1 MSGDKEMKCDKCDNN
16 AVFKR
21 EWLNRDIH
29 GKVTKMKEYICN
41 QCFNQEY
48 NVCLEP
54 ECAYCGKK
62 LNIVY
67 GDCCDDYYEHNL
79 YCSYDC
85 ARKAYGF
92 SRISS
97 DKIDD

>member
-1 MSGDKEMKCDKCDNN
+1 MKCDKCDND

-21 EWLNRDIH
+21 EWLNRDIQ
-29 GKVTKMKEYICN
+29 GKVTEEMEYICN
-41 QCFNQEY
+41 QCLNEEY
-48 NVCLEP
+48 NFCLEP

-62 LNIVY
+62 LNVVC
-67 GDCCDDYYEHNL
+67 GDCGDDYYEHNL

-97 DKIDD
+97 DIIDD